1 MTNTCIRT
9 MICSYDDYF
18 GFVATDGVH
27 ASKLP
32 ELARLGTI
40 VEQIVL
46 NPARIQ

>member
-1 MTNTCIRT
+1 
-9 MICSYDDYF
+9 
-18 GFVATDGVH
+18 VH